1 MRSEVIHTVWVSYP
15 AVCSLVRGCTLG
27 RSREFSTS
35 TCDLSSRAVAYTIYS
50 VMPLPVSELGG
61 NLCSRIAWQSVPRVA
76 LCMHTTGCAPCY
88 SNSYEGSTTWWV
100 VRTEDREKLEKYIV
114 TRARQWYNVPVSV
127 QLSKVEEDALA
138 GLLYTKHVVFHPS
151 DLVAAGIRVTKVVQV
166 AGTVVVGLGDAVHFG
181 MCSVPA
187 DHVRQRR
194 SAETGRS
201 VNEAVNFIP
210 VQWLGD
216 GLLRYAEWM
225 QWLQRSWITVQR
237 DGSMRQAGT
246 AAHARCCSAQTHELP
261 GGEALLVPLVVH
273 VLQAAACTAGRAG
286 CCNTNTTSDR

>member
-1 MRSEVIHTVWVSYP
+1 M
-15 AVCSLVRGCTLG
+15 
-27 RSREFSTS
+27 
-35 TCDLSSRAVAYTIYS
+35 
-50 VMPLPVSELGG
+50 
-61 NLCSRIAWQSVPRVA
+61 
-76 LCMHTTGCAPCY
+76 
-88 SNSYEGSTTWWV
+88 
-100 VRTEDREKLEKYIV
+100 

-127 QLSKVEEDALA
+127 QLSKVDEDALA

-151 DLVAAGIRVTKVVQV
+151 DLVAAGIRATKVVQL

-187 DHVRQRR
+187 DHVRQGR

-225 QWLQRSWITVQR
+225 QWLQRSWITMQR
-237 DGSMRQAGT
+237 DGSMRQAGLQHMR
-246 AAHARCCSAQTHELP
+246 AAVVHKLTNYLR
-261 GGEALLVPLVVH
+261 GEALLVPLVVH

-286 CCNTNTTSDR
+286 CCNTNTTSD